1 MLFHL
6 TMTHTAEDCP
16 GYNMEKMP
24 EIISSAEN
32 MEKTAEEL
40 NVRMLFYV
48 EGAPEHV
55 SFALIEAENLSQVIG
70 FVSAIPFRQDFKVTA
85 VTHLKDLI
93 AFIKTMSGKE

>member
-16 GYNMEKMP
+16 GYNPEKMP

-40 NVRMLFYV
+40 NVKVFFYV

-55 SFALIEAENLSQVIG
+55 SFALIEAENMSQVIG
-70 FVSAIPFRQDFKVTA
+70 FISAIPIRQDFKVTA

-93 AFIKTMSGKE
+93 EFVKTMNEK